1 MVCCRAD
8 GASLRGP
15 KVGWMGSWFM
25 DLDIEG
31 VWGASISRARYR
43 NFDAILK
50 SHQQLYQG
58 MTKFGTVS
66 R

>member
-1 MVCCRAD
+1 
-8 GASLRGP
+8 
-15 KVGWMGSWFM
+15 MGSWFM